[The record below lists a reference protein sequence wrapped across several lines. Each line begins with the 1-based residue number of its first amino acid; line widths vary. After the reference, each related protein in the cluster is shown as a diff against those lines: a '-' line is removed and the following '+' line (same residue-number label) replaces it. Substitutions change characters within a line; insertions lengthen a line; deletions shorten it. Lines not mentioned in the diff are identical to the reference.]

1 MSSKEEKSLEKFN
14 NYILNYFIFFLIQY
28 LIYSSLAL
36 VNIKKTG
43 RETISPPK
51 TQVLPGVFLDYPVTF
66 HKCEKELS
74 IIKGLYPR
82 LLPLL
87 QLFSDEI
94 FS

>member
-36 VNIKKTG
+36 VNIKNDRKG
-43 RETISPPK
+43 DYFPSK
-51 TQVLPGVFLDYPVTF
+51 KVLPGVFLDYPVTF

-74 IIKGLYPR
+74 IIKGLYPG